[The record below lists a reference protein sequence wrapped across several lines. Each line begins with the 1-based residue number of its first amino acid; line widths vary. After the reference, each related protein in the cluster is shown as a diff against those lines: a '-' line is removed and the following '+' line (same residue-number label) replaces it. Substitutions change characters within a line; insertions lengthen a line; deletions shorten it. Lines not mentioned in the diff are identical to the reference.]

1 MENVPVTV
9 DSKGRVR
16 ASKEQRRLI
25 LAEFER
31 SGVSAARF
39 AKRTGLKYSTLA
51 GWLQRYRRTKPPGR
65 ARQVRLLEAVV
76 EQAQGA
82 GGQNPAV
89 MVLQLHGGVRLE
101 VADEKPGA
109 TDHQGQTDAFTL
121 RVQPFC
127 RKSSA
132 DEASV
137 ALHTKA
143 VAAPDDV
150 TAEERRSPEREM

>member
-1 MENVPVTV
+1 MRAMTSTSSLDSPTPVPSPPMENVPVTV

-76 EQAQGA
+76 EQA
-82 GGQNPAV
+82 
-89 MVLQLHGGVRLE
+89 HGGGHPPLATLQFPGGARMEIHNVQQAALA
-101 VADEKPGA
+101 ADL
-109 TDHQGQTDAFTL
+109 L
-121 RVQPFC
+121 R
-127 RKSSA
+127 
-132 DEASV
+132 
-137 ALHTKA
+137 ALA
-143 VAAPDDV
+143 RPC
-150 TAEERRSPEREM
+150 

>member
-1 MENVPVTV
+1 VPSPPMENVPVTV

-39 AKRTGLKYSTLA
+39 AKLTGLKYSTLA

-76 EQAQGA
+76 EQAHG
-82 GGQNPAV
+82 GGQPPLAT
-89 MVLQLHGGVRLE
+89 LQFPGGARMEIHNVQQAALA
-101 VADEKPGA
+101 ADL
-109 TDHQGQTDAFTL
+109 L
-121 RVQPFC
+121 R
-127 RKSSA
+127 
-132 DEASV
+132 
-137 ALHTKA
+137 ALA
-143 VAAPDDV
+143 RPC
-150 TAEERRSPEREM
+150 